1 MWKSLFI
8 YEYKITMHIN
18 FVDNFLWINVRIS
31 GFLRYLKGVIHNFRK
46 LTIYITPD
54 NAELCRQFF

>member
-1 MWKSLFI
+1 
-8 YEYKITMHIN
+8 MHIN

-31 GFLRYLKGVIHNFRK
+31 GFLRYLKGVIHNFREF
-46 LTIYITPD
+46 TIYITPD